1 MGGSGSR
8 AASTADR
15 PVPPPP
21 QQQQPACSDA
31 LALSSAPR
39 SGPLLVPRYAMFI
52 RRAWS
57 RLRKAPASTATAP
70 YASPA
75 DVRDAGVQQSTSPST
90 TAEDKGK
97 AAGGGPSARA
107 TSLMGVVMSSA
118 AEERIRW
125 RRNGRDRRRSWGFRK
140 LKTRSDSAMSS
151 PEGPAS
157 PKAPPNVAADV
168 AGALAEGSPRSPSA
182 NKPGLTPAGTLD
194 PSTVTNATAG
204 ADDYACLAEDDINWS
219 TGYVKLCY
227 MPDALNQECSSFQDL
242 RKGLD
247 EYPAT
252 TVQSQVVVER
262 LQSVE
267 QRVNLR
273 DGRSVFSETTERICY
288 GRKTAR
294 VVSEGDTS
302 EEQACELMTFDAD
315 GSMTTAVLQR
325 SVVVQQKRSRTE
337 CPGWQT
343 STPDITDEERTVL
356 AVPQQQVQTT
366 STTTP
371 GVTPEP
377 IETRRCGSLSPTGP
391 VVGNYCP
398 VGLLI
403 QPHQQYQQQR
413 RRCWGNGI
421 SSDDNGRGGAAVQR
435 RDSVFD
441 SGSFLYAL
449 RHSPPANFP
458 PPHPPAT
465 SEQQRQQQFWCGDR
479 GSLEN
484 YAARGDF
491 SGQAGTW
498 HNRHRRRHQVPRAE
512 RCSGSAPSSEDDGSA
527 FARRTSAS
535 SRQRSGTAAAKAS
548 FDDGEVADIFMFS
561 DDDDD
566 LCAEDLCATDSDHD
580 RPVVAPPM
588 RPGNNNH
595 HFEVNLGSREM
606 AAAAGGQRNVEDGS
620 GDNSSR
626 MIELAVRI

>member
-8 AASTADR
+8 AASTAHR

-21 QQQQPACSDA
+21 QQARSDA

-39 SGPLLVPRYAMFI
+39 SGPLLVPGYAMFF

-57 RLRKAPASTATAP
+57 RLRKAPASTAAAP

-75 DVRDAGVQQSTSPST
+75 DLRDAGVDQQSTGSAST
-90 TAEDKGK
+90 AAEDSGK
-97 AAGGGPSARA
+97 APGGGPSARA

-140 LKTRSDSAMSS
+140 LKTRSDSAVSS
-151 PEGPAS
+151 PEDPAS
-157 PKAPPNVAADV
+157 QKAPTNVAADV

-182 NKPGLTPAGTLD
+182 NKPGLSPAGTLD
-194 PSTVTNATAG
+194 PTTVIGATAG

-247 EYPAT
+247 ECPAT

-294 VVSEGDTS
+294 VVSEGDAS
-302 EEQACELMTFDAD
+302 AEQACELMTFDAD

-325 SVVVQQKRSRTE
+325 SVVVQQKRSGTD

-343 STPDITDEERTVL
+343 STPDTADEERTVL
-356 AVPQQQVQTT
+356 AVPQQQVLQTT
-366 STTTP
+366 STTTA

-391 VVGNYCP
+391 AVGNYCP

-403 QPHQQYQQQR
+403 QPHQQHQQQR
-413 RRCWGNGI
+413 RRCWGNGL
-421 SSDDNGRGGAAVQR
+421 SNDDNGRGGAAVRR
-435 RDSVFD
+435 RDSVFG

-498 HNRHRRRHQVPRAE
+498 HNRHRRHRVPRAE
-512 RCSGSAPSSEDDGSA
+512 RCSGSAASSEDDGSA
-527 FARRTSAS
+527 LARRTS
-535 SRQRSGTAAAKAS
+535 SRQRSGTVAAKAS

-588 RPGNNNH
+588 RPGNNHH
-595 HFEVNLGSREM
+595 HFEVDLGSRET